1 MAATTALSLKRPIAG
16 REEDKSVKS
25 IVNALDR
32 TFADSI
38 VSLKEIVRS
47 VDPALLYRRAGDAS
61 IGEQILRS
69 AAVIEQ
75 TFGGLTANLW
85 DDPFEWTL
93 PETLS
98 TPASIEEYLSEV
110 DSTRGSFFRS
120 IQSDTDLSK
129 YIPVPSGEPK
139 TLIELLMD
147 TLVRATE
154 YRGRAVVTLKIL
166 SDEGS
171 PRFII

>member
-1 MAATTALSLKRPIAG
+1 M
-16 REEDKSVKS
+16 
-25 IVNALDR
+25 
-32 TFADSI
+32 
-38 VSLKEIVRS
+38 KEIVRS
-47 VDPALLYRRAGDAS
+47 VDPALLYRRVGDVS

-98 TPASIEEYLSEV
+98 TTESIDQYLSEV
-110 DSTRGSFFRS
+110 DSTRVSFFTS
-120 IQSDTDLSK
+120 IQSDTDLIK
-129 YIPVPSGEPK
+129 YIAVPSGEPK
-139 TLIELLMD
+139 TLIELLLE
-147 TLVRATE
+147 TLVRTNDH
-154 YRGRAVVTLKIL
+154 RGRAAVTLKIL